1 MAHPI
6 TRNCFLSTNK
16 SNFLKIQCKKD
27 SIKTQLKKQCAKQL
41 SDRIKKSDIRAAQ
54 DFYILQNG
62 IFAKSA
68 AMIAPEIKF
77 F

>member
-1 MAHPI
+1 MGK
-6 TRNCFLSTNK
+6 LYWQGKTN
-16 SNFLKIQCKKD
+16 
-27 SIKTQLKKQCAKQL
+27 
-41 SDRIKKSDIRAAQ
+41 IRAAQ

>member
-1 MAHPI
+1 MGK
-6 TRNCFLSTNK
+6 LYWQGKTN
-16 SNFLKIQCKKD
+16 
-27 SIKTQLKKQCAKQL
+27 
-41 SDRIKKSDIRAAQ
+41 IRAAQ
-54 DFYILQNG
+54 DFCILQNG